1 MAYNVENYPK
11 LRDLKALAQRVEQD
25 FATKQE
31 LNTLSGRVDQLV
43 TAGGE
48 PNVITAVKVNGTA
61 LPITDKA
68 VDIGVPGYTIE
79 KAADSGEYAAI
90 YQLKKD
96 GVAAGPAINI
106 PKDMVVQ
113 DGSVVTNPEGQ
124 AAGTYIKL
132 VLQNVE
138 EPLFIDVGGLIE
150 YVTSGSVEGDM
161 VVIAIDDTT
170 HKVTAT
176 ITDGTITKAKLAA
189 ALVTEIE
196 GKVDKVEGKV
206 LSSNDY
212 TTEEKTKLAGVAA
225 GATKVE
231 ASTTNGNVKVN
242 GVETTVYTEPEDVLH
257 GSAATAAEVE
267 EMLNEVFGTTA
278 AE

>member
-132 VLQNVE
+132 ALQNVE

-189 ALVTEIE
+189 TLVTEIE
-196 GKVDKVEGKV
+196 GKVDKVEGKG
-206 LSSNDY
+206 LSANDY
-212 TTEEKTKLAGVAA
+212 TTEEKAKLAGVAA

-267 EMLNEVFGTTA
+267 EMLNEVFGTA
-278 AE
+278 NA

>member
-132 VLQNVE
+132 VLQNVA

-150 YVTSGSVEGDM
+150 YVTSGSAEGDM

-267 EMLNEVFGTTA
+267 EMLNEVFGTSATA
-278 AE
+278 

>member
-132 VLQNVE
+132 VLQNVA

-150 YVTSGSVEGDM
+150 YVTSGSAEGDM

-196 GKVDKVEGKV
+196 GKVDKVEGKG
-206 LSSNDY
+206 LSTNDY
-212 TTEEKTKLAGVAA
+212 TTEEKTKLAGIAA

-267 EMLNEVFGTTA
+267 EMLNEVFGTSATA
-278 AE
+278 

>member
-1 MAYNVENYPK
+1 MAYNIESYPK
-11 LRDLKALAQRVEQD
+11 LRDLKVLSQRVKQD
-25 FATKQE
+25 YATKQE
-31 LNTLSGRVDQLV
+31 LNTLSGRVDELV

-150 YVTSGSVEGDM
+150 SVTSGSAEGDM

-189 ALVTEIE
+189 ALVSEIE
-196 GKVDKVEGKV
+196 GKVDKVDGKG
-206 LSSNDY
+206 LSTNDY
-212 TTEEKTKLAGVAA
+212 TTEDKTKLAGVAA